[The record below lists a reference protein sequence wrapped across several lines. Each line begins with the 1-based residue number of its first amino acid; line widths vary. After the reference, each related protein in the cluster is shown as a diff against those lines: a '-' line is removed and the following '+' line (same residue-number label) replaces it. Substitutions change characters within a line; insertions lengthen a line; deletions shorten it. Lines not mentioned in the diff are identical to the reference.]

1 MKLIIYSHDAFGLG
15 NIRRMLCICQ
25 SLLSSFP
32 NASILVVSGSPAL
45 HNLEIPE
52 GLDYIKLPCMG
63 RDVAG
68 KMMVKYLDTEVGEMV
83 RLRSHLIRATIAN
96 FKPDLLIVDKKPD
109 GLNGE
114 LRETIDYIKAHL
126 PKTRLVLL
134 LRDILDAPEVTT
146 EQWQQRG
153 YYRLI
158 EACYDQIW
166 VVGTPEVF
174 DVRRE
179 YQMPIGVAS
188 KVAFC
193 GYIRREKGRVPRSLL
208 RQELEV
214 QPDESLVLVTPGGG
228 GDGYSLIN
236 TYLQSI
242 SRLPQPRKLRSLII
256 SGPEMPRSQRETL
269 AKMANSLPNV
279 QLMDFTNDSVSY
291 LDAADLVVSM
301 GGYNTT
307 IEILSLRKRAIVVPR
322 VEPVQ
327 EQWIRAERMAKL
339 GLFHVIHPDQ
349 LTPKRLMEGIRAE
362 LQHSSK
368 TVAIGSRLD
377 MEGLS
382 RITQYTAALLQAMPQ
397 EAVC

>member
-1 MKLIIYSHDAFGLG
+1 MKLMIYSHDAFGLG

-68 KMMVKYLDTEVGEMV
+68 EMMVKYLDTEVEEMV

-158 EACYDQIW
+158 EAWYDQIW

-193 GYIRREKGRVPRSLL
+193 GYIRREKGRVPRALL

-279 QLMDFTNDSVSY
+279 QLMDFTHDPVSY

-339 GLFHVIHPDQ
+339 GLFHVIHPDR

>member
-1 MKLIIYSHDAFGLG
+1 
-15 NIRRMLCICQ
+15 
-25 SLLSSFP
+25 
-32 NASILVVSGSPAL
+32 
-45 HNLEIPE
+45 
-52 GLDYIKLPCMG
+52 
-63 RDVAG
+63 
-68 KMMVKYLDTEVGEMV
+68 
-83 RLRSHLIRATIAN
+83 
-96 FKPDLLIVDKKPD
+96 
-109 GLNGE
+109 
-114 LRETIDYIKAHL
+114 
-126 PKTRLVLL
+126 
-134 LRDILDAPEVTT
+134 
-146 EQWQQRG
+146 
-153 YYRLI
+153 
-158 EACYDQIW
+158 
-166 VVGTPEVF
+166 
-174 DVRRE
+174 
-179 YQMPIGVAS
+179 MPIGVAS

-193 GYIRREKGRVPRSLL
+193 GYIRREKGRVPRALL

-279 QLMDFTNDSVSY
+279 QLMDFTHDPVSY

-339 GLFHVIHPDQ
+339 GLFHVIHPDR